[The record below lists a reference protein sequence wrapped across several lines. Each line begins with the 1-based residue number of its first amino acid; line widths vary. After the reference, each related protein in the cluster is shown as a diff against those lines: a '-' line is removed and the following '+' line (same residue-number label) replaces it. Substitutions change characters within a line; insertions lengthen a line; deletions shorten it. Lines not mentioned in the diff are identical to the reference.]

1 MYDSDARIQL
11 ARERADELARDYRRA
26 QKADARKRQ
35 SERATLA
42 PLLNRLRRR
51 PERAAAQRP

>member
-26 QKADARKRQ
+26 QKADARDRQ
-35 SERATLA
+35 SERSAPA
-42 PLLNRLRRR
+42 PLLSRLLRR
-51 PERAAAQRP
+51 PARAAAQRP